1 MSVYN
6 TNLYNTNLYNTNLY
20 NTNLYNTELYSI
32 QYCIVYTC
40 ILHKPSCINTNA
52 FFSGLKCLVDL
63 RTMLTI
69 TDFFM
74 RTASTAPLPKK
85 RRCIPGGKKHRKCS
99 LVADEA
105 SQSGSD
111 HSGASDDEWSDEER
125 AKQEAFIADEPVKE
139 KRLRLPKLTAAEKI
153 ISDDELENLR
163 DTCVSLATTRPAQK
177 KTKKGY
183 ADAGDFLD
191 QTEEDFDFIASS
203 DSEDLQALEREAS
216 VVIHGYV
223 SKKGVRTKSSPKKKE
238 PGAARKEPAAAKK
251 QQAEAETKKQQ
262 AEAETKKQQAETQK
276 KQEPSKF
283 CPGTGLSIGTVRV
296 RELNPNRQVASIFK
310 VGQRQQPAKPSQ
322 QQQPGKRCEPGL
334 VVNSV
339 TKEVHYRHP
348 DGRMSPRPGAL

>member
-1 MSVYN
+1 
-6 TNLYNTNLYNTNLY
+6 
-20 NTNLYNTELYSI
+20 
-32 QYCIVYTC
+32 
-40 ILHKPSCINTNA
+40 
-52 FFSGLKCLVDL
+52 
-63 RTMLTI
+63 MLTI

-74 RTASTAPLPKK
+74 RTASTAPQPKK
-85 RRCIPGGKKHRKCS
+85 RRCIQGGKKPRKCS

-111 HSGASDDEWSDEER
+111 HSGASDDEWSDEEK
-125 AKQEAFIADEPVKE
+125 AKQETFISDEPVKE
-139 KRLRLPKLTAAEKI
+139 KRLRLPKLTAEEKI
-153 ISDDELENLR
+153 ISEDELENLK
-163 DTCVSLATTRPAQK
+163 DACVSLATTRPTQK
-177 KTKKGY
+177 KNRKGY
-183 ADAGDFLD
+183 ADAGDFLE
-191 QTEEDFDFIASS
+191 QTDADLDFIASS

-238 PGAARKEPAAAKK
+238 PAAARKEPAAARK
-251 QQAEAETKKQQ
+251 QPT
-262 AEAETKKQQAETQK
+262 ETQK

-310 VGQRQQPAKPSQ
+310 LGQQQQQQQAKPSQ
-322 QQQPGKRCEPGL
+322 QQQPSKRCEPGL

>member
-1 MSVYN
+1 MP
-6 TNLYNTNLYNTNLY
+6 
-20 NTNLYNTELYSI
+20 I
-32 QYCIVYTC
+32 
-40 ILHKPSCINTNA
+40 
-52 FFSGLKCLVDL
+52 
-63 RTMLTI
+63 MLTI

-74 RTASTAPLPKK
+74 RTASTAPQPKK
-85 RRCIPGGKKHRKCS
+85 RRCIQGGKKHRKCS

-111 HSGASDDEWSDEER
+111 HSGASDDEWSDEEKAR
-125 AKQEAFIADEPVKE
+125 QETFISDEPVKE
-139 KRLRLPKLTAAEKI
+139 KRLRLPKLTADEKI
-153 ISDDELENLR
+153 ISDDELENLK
-163 DTCVSLATTRPAQK
+163 DACVSLATTRPTQK
-177 KTKKGY
+177 KNRKGY
-183 ADAGDFLD
+183 ADAGDFLE
-191 QTEEDFDFIASS
+191 QTDADLDFIASS

-238 PGAARKEPAAAKK
+238 PAAAKK
-251 QQAEAETKKQQ
+251 QPKEAETKKQP
-262 AEAETKKQQAETQK
+262 AETQK

-322 QQQPGKRCEPGL
+322 QQQQGKRCEPGL

>member
-1 MSVYN
+1 
-6 TNLYNTNLYNTNLY
+6 
-20 NTNLYNTELYSI
+20 
-32 QYCIVYTC
+32 
-40 ILHKPSCINTNA
+40 
-52 FFSGLKCLVDL
+52 
-63 RTMLTI
+63 MLTI

-74 RTASTAPLPKK
+74 RTASTAPQPKK
-85 RRCIPGGKKHRKCS
+85 RRCIQGGKKHRKCS

-111 HSGASDDEWSDEER
+111 HSGASDDEWSDEEK
-125 AKQEAFIADEPVKE
+125 AKQETFISDEPVKE
-139 KRLRLPKLTAAEKI
+139 KRLRLPKLTADEKI
-153 ISDDELENLR
+153 ISDDELENLK
-163 DTCVSLATTRPAQK
+163 DACVSLATTKPTQK
-177 KTKKGY
+177 KNRRGY

-191 QTEEDFDFIASS
+191 QTEADLDFIASS

-223 SKKGVRTKSSPKKKE
+223 SKKGLKTKSSPKKKE
-238 PGAARKEPAAAKK
+238 PAAARKEPAAARKEP
-251 QQAEAETKKQQ
+251 AEP
-262 AEAETKKQQAETQK
+262 QK

-310 VGQRQQPAKPSQ
+310 LGQQQQQQAKPSQ
-322 QQQPGKRCEPGL
+322 QQQPAKRCEPGL

>member
-1 MSVYN
+1 
-6 TNLYNTNLYNTNLY
+6 
-20 NTNLYNTELYSI
+20 
-32 QYCIVYTC
+32 
-40 ILHKPSCINTNA
+40 
-52 FFSGLKCLVDL
+52 
-63 RTMLTI
+63 MLTI

-74 RTASTAPLPKK
+74 RTASTAPQPKK
-85 RRCIPGGKKHRKCS
+85 RRCIQGSKKHRKCS

-111 HSGASDDEWSDEER
+111 HSGASDDEWSDEEK
-125 AKQEAFIADEPVKE
+125 AKQETFISDEPVKE
-139 KRLRLPKLTAAEKI
+139 KRLRLPKLTADEKI
-153 ISDDELENLR
+153 ISDDELENLK
-163 DTCVSLATTRPAQK
+163 DACVSLATTKPTQK
-177 KTKKGY
+177 KNRRGY

-191 QTEEDFDFIASS
+191 QTEADLDFIASS

-238 PGAARKEPAAAKK
+238 PAAARKEPAAAR
-251 QQAEAETKKQQ
+251 
-262 AEAETKKQQAETQK
+262 KQQAETQK

-283 CPGTGLSIGTVRV
+283 CPGTGMSIGTVRV

-310 VGQRQQPAKPSQ
+310 LGQQQQQQAKPSQ
-322 QQQPGKRCEPGL
+322 QQQPAKRCEPGL